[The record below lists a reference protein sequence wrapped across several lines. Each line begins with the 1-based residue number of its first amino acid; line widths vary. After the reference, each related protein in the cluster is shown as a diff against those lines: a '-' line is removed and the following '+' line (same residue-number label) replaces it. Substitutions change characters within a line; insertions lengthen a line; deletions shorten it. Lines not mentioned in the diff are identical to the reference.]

1 MSKAPSAFRLLLA
14 VCLTVGSMA
23 CALPALACTGGDCS
37 DGPAPPAST
46 TLVDAPGAVTI
57 PSAPD
62 SGDDCPRDCHRCS
75 RGCCAGPAVS
85 MLSTG
90 THAPIDTAPSARQ
103 PLPAEAPALPGP
115 GARALDHPP
124 RR

>member
-1 MSKAPSAFRLLLA
+1 MSKAPSAFRPLLA
-14 VCLTVGSMA
+14 ACLVVGGLA
-23 CALPALACTGGDCS
+23 CALPAFACTGGDCS
-37 DGPAPPAST
+37 EAAEPPAST
-46 TLVDAPGAVTI
+46 PLLDAPAGATT
-57 PSAPD
+57 PPAPD

-85 MLSTG
+85 MLSAG
-90 THAPIDTAPSARQ
+90 MHAPIDTAPSARQ
-103 PLPAEAPALPGP
+103 PLPAGLPALPGP